1 MEPTPPL
8 WPAPKPKARVNR
20 PPKIHRRAKKLKE
33 RSKVKVST
41 PLSESTRHLTHVPI
55 RDMDNWVHRSISDRM
70 QEVTKRQGRV
80 ARPMNSFML
89 YRSAYA
95 DRAKELSS
103 QNNHQ
108 VVSETAGDSW
118 KIESKEI
125 REKYESLANIEK
137 SNHLKAHP
145 GYKFSPSKKD
155 KQPDEERTE
164 PDPEQA
170 PSPISS
176 PSFIQQG
183 GRGVSCGVESNSWDN
198 RDFTPFDQDHGLPSA
213 SYLSSSWQASHP
225 DKSFSGILQSSSE
238 PAAHYMQPPS
248 ISPGVLNMH
257 DLQYSSSAALTGLP
271 GGTHH
276 DLLQPQTSL
285 APPASYADGQL
296 DPQLLKRDS
305 SSSAQVYHNEP
316 YPSMWQISPPSNCYM
331 PATTS
336 MPPNT
341 VPYSIPNYHQPGMQ
355 TLLENREAWNP
366 NQEATT
372 LEGPGGEFDHWIGPH
387 QTGY

>member
-1 MEPTPPL
+1 MSRQ
-8 WPAPKPKARVNR
+8 PKTY
-20 PPKIHRRAKKLKE
+20 RRAKKMKE
-33 RSKVKVST
+33 RSKIKVVI
-41 PLSESTRHLTHVPI
+41 PLSESTQHLTHIPI
-55 RDMDNWVHRSISDRM
+55 RDMEKFVCRPIDVRK

-95 DRAKELSS
+95 ERTKELSS

-118 KIESKEI
+118 KLESKEI

-155 KQPDEERTE
+155 KQPDEVRSE
-164 PDPEQA
+164 PDPDQEL
-170 PSPISS
+170 SRTSS
-176 PSFIQQG
+176 PSFIQG
-183 GRGVSCGVESNSWDN
+183 DGRGVSCGVESNSWGN

-213 SYLSSSWQASHP
+213 SYLSSSWQTGHP
-225 DKSFSGILQSSSE
+225 DRPFSDMIPPSEPTAHYLQSSPIPPGILS
-238 PAAHYMQPPS
+238 MQ
-248 ISPGVLNMH
+248 
-257 DLQYSSSAALTGLP
+257 DLQFSSSAALAGLP
-271 GGTHH
+271 GGTHRE
-276 DLLQPQTSL
+276 LLQPQTSMP
-285 APPASYADGQL
+285 PPASYTDGQL

-305 SSSAQVYHNEP
+305 PSQAHVFHNEP
-316 YPSMWQISPPSNCYM
+316 YNPMWPVGPTSNCYV

-336 MPPNT
+336 MPSNA
-341 VPYSIPNYHQPGMQ
+341 VAYSISGYHRPGMQ
-355 TLLENREAWNP
+355 TLLEP
-366 NQEATT
+366 GQDTT
-372 LEGPGGEFDHWIGPH
+372 DLEGPGGEFDHWIDPH